1 MLGDVRSPIE
11 IASPFN
17 TAPNIRI
24 YSMSSRNLVLA
35 YIEDYSAHDIAPFVD
50 TLRATGYDGD
60 VVFFTSNIDPDCA
73 PLFRTHQI
81 HEIPVTR
88 VDLKGSYSLDGRL
101 TRALGLNDVS
111 FIPDISIN
119 RRLSKGIAALNL
131 GDTAAARLAAQY
143 LWHCQSARFIYF
155 FSYLKRHPG
164 YDTVLLT
171 DVRDVVFQ
179 DNPFSAS
186 VDDALHVFEEYGGT
200 LLGNQI
206 NNAKWIDNL
215 YGADALEELAAF
227 PIICCG
233 VTLGSTSAM
242 VEYLRLMCHD
252 IVTRYSGWGTDQ
264 GIHNYLVRKERL
276 QNVTVHPFGNGAA
289 MHVGIAPRS
298 AIATDAEARVL
309 TEDGTVCPIIH
320 QYDRHEDL
328 RRSLPSLYDD
338 RPTAPVPEQSS

>member
-1 MLGDVRSPIE
+1 
-11 IASPFN
+11 
-17 TAPNIRI
+17 
-24 YSMSSRNLVLA
+24 MSSRNLVLA
-35 YIEDYSAHDIAPFVD
+35 YIEDYSARDVAPFVE

-60 VVFFTSNIDPDCA
+60 VVFFTSNVDPDCA

-131 GDTAAARLAAQY
+131 GDTAAARLVAQY
-143 LWHCQSARFIYF
+143 FWHCQSARFIYF
-155 FSYLKRHPG
+155 LSYLKRHPE
-164 YDTVLLT
+164 YEAVLLT

-179 DNPFSAS
+179 DNPFSTPA
-186 VDDALHVFEEYGGT
+186 DALHVFEEYGGIT
-200 LLGNQI
+200 LGNQI
-206 NNAKWIDNL
+206 NNAKWIDTL
-215 YGADALEELAAF
+215 YGADALADLAPF

-242 VEYLRLMCHD
+242 IEYLRLMCHD

-276 QNVTVHPFGNGAA
+276 QDVTVHPFGYGAA

-298 AIATDAEARVL
+298 ALATDVEGRVL
-309 TEDGTVCPIIH
+309 TKDGTVCPIIH

-328 RRSLPSLYDD
+328 RRSLPSLSDD
-338 RPTAPVPEQSS
+338 RPPATVSEQSF